1 MTLYVCAF
9 RVSEGDASEDSSDSD
24 SDDSDDSDASL
35 ARWLATIDHTF
46 LDDDGPGPKKKAKAK
61 AKAAA
66 LVSEN
71 SSDDD
76 PEPWM
81 RFKVG
86 TVGTLVLNNK
96 GSNFSLAA
104 HCKKHGALCRVNR
117 TLKEKG
123 GQYRG
128 RPVGFLI
135 AWLQA
140 AGDFKGKSAHI
151 KAGKDPKKDQWTRQ
165 KRKDA
170 RLWANTQEPLVV
182 GPLSY
187 ERKPRDE
194 ETDGEPL
201 ECPD

>member
-1 MTLYVCAF
+1 M
-9 RVSEGDASEDSSDSD
+9 
-24 SDDSDDSDASL
+24 
-35 ARWLATIDHTF
+35 
-46 LDDDGPGPKKKAKAK
+46 DDDDPGPKKKVNAKAN
-61 AKAAA
+61 AKAEAA

-86 TVGTLVLNNK
+86 TVGTLVLHDK
-96 GSNFSLAA
+96 GNNFSLAA

-117 TLKEKG
+117 TLKEKCG
-123 GQYRG
+123 KYRG

-170 RLWANTQEPLVV
+170 RLWANTLEPLVV